1 MEITTLREEKGE
13 VLEVFGLASAC
24 FQIKDLLILNSP
36 CKQCFKI
43 LSTQAFPYLYF
54 NFYYKFN
61 PPSGENFDLVPLC
74 VDYGKH

>member
-1 MEITTLREEKGE
+1 MEMTTLREEKGE

-43 LSTQAFPYLYF
+43 LSTQVFPYLYF
-54 NFYYKFN
+54 NFYYM
-61 PPSGENFDLVPLC
+61 PPRFLWRNLHFYVVST
-74 VDYGKH
+74 